1 MEEEWRVIEGY
12 ENYSVS
18 NLGNVRN
25 DKRGNILKGILL
37 KTGGGYLKVFLYD
50 NDICGKHKLIHRL
63 VAIAFLPN
71 PNNLPEVDHINRT
84 PNDNRVENL
93 RWITGSNNSRNTKN
107 RKEKTSSYRGVSWD
121 KSRNKWSSNITI
133 NRKNIYLGRFKTEEE
148 AYEAWRTYVY
158 ENNLQEFYSL

>member
-1 MEEEWRVIEGY
+1 
-12 ENYSVS
+12 
-18 NLGNVRN
+18 VRN
-25 DKRGNILKGILL
+25 DTTEKILSTQLHKD
-37 KTGGGYLKVFLYD
+37 GYLGVALCKEGKVKY
-50 NDICGKHKLIHRL
+50 HTIHRL
-63 VAIAFLPN
+63 VAIAFLEN
-71 PNNLPEVDHINRT
+71 PDNLEQIDHINRT

-133 NRKNIYLGRFKTEEE
+133 NRKHIYLGRFKTEEE